1 MIQSDG
7 VSADILVA
15 IPQVMFPTGVETKKK
30 KEKEAKK

>member
-1 MIQSDG
+1 MIHSDG

-30 KEKEAKK
+30 EKQAKK